1 MSHRIVAFLF
11 LLLSFHGITSCNSD
25 KSTDSHDTLS
35 PPQATIELRPD
46 FKALYDSF
54 HVSGCFILFDPQ
66 QNKYSIY
73 NDSLVDVG
81 FTPASTFKICNS
93 LIGLETGVIKDENFV
108 LPWDKVIRK
117 NENWNYDQD
126 LKTAIKNSTVWY
138 YQVLARRVGGEAMKH
153 WLDTL
158 NYGNRDTS
166 GGIDQFWLRGGLKIT
181 PRQQIEFVQKLYN
194 RTLPMSQRSMDI
206 VNQILFVND
215 TLGYAL
221 YAKTGWGFQDN
232 TDIGWYV
239 GYFKSEK
246 GVYYFANLVL
256 CSDSTNP
263 DFGRARVEVVWG
275 VMAQRENERES
286 DNGIRE

>member
-1 MSHRIVAFLF
+1 MSHRIFAFLC
-11 LLLSFHGITSCNSD
+11 LLFSSQGITSCNSENP
-25 KSTDSHDTLS
+25 KAPLDTLL
-35 PPQATIELRPD
+35 PTVELRPD

-66 QNKYSIY
+66 ENKYSIY

-108 LPWDKVIRK
+108 LPWDKKVRK
-117 NENWNYDQD
+117 NTSWNADTD
-126 LKTAIKNSTVWY
+126 LKSAIKNSTVWY
-138 YQVLARRVGGEAMKH
+138 YQELARRVGGERMKY

-158 NYGNRDTS
+158 QYGTCDTS

-181 PRQQIEFVQKLYN
+181 PRQQIEFVQKLYH
-194 RTLPMSQRSMDI
+194 RTLPMSPRSMDI

-215 TLGYAL
+215 TLGYEL

-239 GYFKSEK
+239 GFAKTKK
-246 GVYYFANLVL
+246 GIYYFAKLVL
-256 CSDSTNP
+256 CDDPNNP
-263 DFGRARVEVVWG
+263 DFARARVEVVRG
-275 VMAQRENERES
+275 VMGQRENERGS
-286 DNGIRE
+286 D

>member
-1 MSHRIVAFLF
+1 MSHRIFAFLF
-11 LLLSFHGITSCNSD
+11 LLFSSQGITSCHTENP
-25 KSTDSHDTLS
+25 KPPQDTLLS
-35 PPQATIELRPD
+35 TVELRPD

-108 LPWDKVIRK
+108 LPWDKKVR
-117 NENWNYDQD
+117 NNTGWNADTD

-138 YQVLARRVGGEAMKH
+138 YQELARRVGGERMKY

-158 NYGNRDTS
+158 HYGNRDTA
-166 GGIDQFWLRGGLKIT
+166 GGIDQFGLRGGLKIT
-181 PRQQIEFVQKLYN
+181 PRQQIEFVQKLYH
-194 RTLPMSQRSMDI
+194 RTLPISQRSMDI

-215 TLGYAL
+215 TLGYEL

-232 TDIGWYV
+232 QDIGWYV
-239 GYFKSEK
+239 GYAKTTK
-246 GVYYFANLVL
+246 GIYYFANLVL
-256 CSDSTNP
+256 CDDPNNP
-263 DFGRARVEVVWG
+263 DFGRARVEVVRG
-275 VMAQRENERES
+275 VMGVMGVINR
-286 DNGIRE
+286 